1 MDKFESQDGWLRLS
15 EAADYLGVHPST
27 VRKWSDKSVLPVH
40 LTQGRH
46 RRYKRSELELWK
58 QARQADK
65 PIEADLVVQSA
76 LRTTRIQIS
85 EGKLENESWY
95 NKLDDEARRHY
106 RESGR
111 GLLQGLISYLAS
123 SDQAGIAEAE
133 ALGYDYASR
142 GRRYGMDCVE
152 AAHAFIFF
160 RNQLM
165 DAMLE
170 VYESAAVHSPS
181 AWSEMFRRLNSFT
194 DGILVTILR
203 TYENF
208 RR

>member
-1 MDKFESQDGWLRLS
+1 MDRIESRDGWLRLS
-15 EAADYLGVHPST
+15 QAADFLGVHPGT
-27 VRKWSDKSVLPVH
+27 VRKWSDKSLLPVH
-40 LTQGRH
+40 LTQGGH

-65 PIEADLVVQSA
+65 PFEADLVVQSA
-76 LRTTRIQIS
+76 LRTTRIQVS

-95 NKLDDEARRHY
+95 SKLDEDARRHY

-123 SDQAGIAEAE
+123 SDQSGYAEAE

-142 GRRYGMDCVE
+142 GRRYGMDSVE
-152 AAHAFIFF
+152 AANAFIFF

-165 DAMLE
+165 EAMLE
-170 VYESAAVHSPS
+170 VYESAAVRSPS
-181 AWSEMFRRLNSFT
+181 AWSEMFRRVNAFT

-203 TYENF
+203 TYENL